1 MTAYELMVLIRRLNV
16 ESDRFVEGFAVAH
29 RLHRTD
35 MNALVV
41 ILDAH
46 LAGRPLS
53 PGELGAAL
61 NLSAPATSALLGRL
75 EQVGHVERQRTAGD
89 RRKVEVV
96 IREQAVELAGEFFAP
111 LVRRLT
117 AAIDA
122 FSPEER
128 EIIGRFLT
136 DGIEATVAA
145 RKEHEA

>member
-1 MTAYELMVLIRRLNV
+1 MTAYDLMVLIRRLNV

-29 RLHRTD
+29 RSHRTD

-46 LAGRPLS
+46 LAGHPLS
-53 PGELGAAL
+53 PGELGTAL
-61 NLSAPATSALLGRL
+61 NLSAPATTALLDRL
-75 EQVGHVERQRTAGD
+75 EQAGHVGRRRDAGD

-96 IREQAVELAGEFFAP
+96 INEQAVELAGTFFAP
-111 LVRRLT
+111 LVRHLT

-122 FSPEER
+122 FTPEER
-128 EIIGRFLT
+128 EIVGRFLA
-136 DGIEATVAA
+136 GAIEATVAA

>member
-1 MTAYELMVLIRRLNV
+1 MTAYDLMVLIRRLNV
-16 ESDRFVEGFAVAH
+16 ESDRFVEGFAVGH

-53 PGELGAAL
+53 PGGLGAAL
-61 NLSAPATSALLGRL
+61 NLSAPATTALLGRL
-75 EQVGHVERQRTAGD
+75 EQAGHVVRRRDAGD

-96 IREQAVELAGEFFAP
+96 MNEQAVELAGTFFAP
-111 LVRRLT
+111 LARRLT

-122 FSPEER
+122 FTPAEQEVV
-128 EIIGRFLT
+128 GRFLA
-136 DGIEATVAA
+136 DAIEATVAA